1 MDRVTRAKL
10 DSLVHQLRVHGQGGA
25 QALGSVEALARRL
38 QLDPMIVRRVAE
50 QEGVTLGSDSGERG
64 ADPSAESAVEAG
76 DPNQSTQVMSLDE
89 VHGDPPANR

>member
-10 DSLVHQLRVHGQGGA
+10 ESLVHQLKTRGGEG
-25 QALGSVEALARRL
+25 LGSVEDIARRL

-50 QEGVTLGSDSGERG
+50 QEGVTLGGDDERP
-64 ADPSAESAVEAG
+64 ADADA

-89 VHGDPPANR
+89 VHSES

>member
-64 ADPSAESAVEAG
+64 ADPSAEAG